1 MVKNVGFKYIL
12 ESFGK
17 LALENAQ
24 SEMEAVANAI
34 KDDMKSKV
42 PVKTGALRDSI
53 QWKWNKAKNTIIF
66 TADAKNKKDGIMY
79 GKIVEFSPKINKPFF
94 YTALDAHKN
103 EVRDRLIH
111 AIVAATKGEKTNG

>member
-1 MVKNVGFKYIL
+1 MAKNVGFKYIL
-12 ESFGK
+12 ETFGK
-17 LALENAQ
+17 LAVENAQ
-24 SEMEAVANAI
+24 REMEAAANAI
-34 KDDMKSKV
+34 RDDMKSRV
-42 PVKTGALRDSI
+42 PVKSGALRDSI
-53 QWKWNKAKNTIIF
+53 KWKWNKDKNTITF

-94 YTALDAHKN
+94 YPALDTHKN